1 MRRLTLLV
9 CFMFASI
16 SLDAVWNQCGA
27 QTYDATGTWLY
38 LQLDN
43 WVSGCEVDPNEI
55 GTAVFTQTGNNVRI
69 DNNGG
74 TYKGAVSGA
83 YYTVTATYAKDG
95 GATTETL
102 NLTLSSGTSGSGSTT
117 WLVPTV

>member
-16 SLDAVWNQCGA
+16 SLDAVWNQCGS
-27 QTYDATGTWLY
+27 QTYDATGTWDYSLTN
-38 LQLDN
+38 N
-43 WVSGCEVDPNEI
+43 WANGCSPDPDQI

-69 DNNGG
+69 DNNGR

-95 GATTETL
+95 GITTETL